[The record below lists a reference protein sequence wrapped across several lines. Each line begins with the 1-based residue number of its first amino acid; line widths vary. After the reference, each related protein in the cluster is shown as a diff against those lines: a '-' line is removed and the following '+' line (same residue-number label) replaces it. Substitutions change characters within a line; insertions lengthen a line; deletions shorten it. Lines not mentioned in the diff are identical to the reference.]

1 MNEED
6 SKAVKK
12 TVLLYPDEK
21 AGDRVVLNF
30 INEGMLK
37 ERGRIM
43 RAMLLTGAAMMQAN
57 KKLPF
62 MIAEL
67 FDENTTFTDIQRV
80 IRSAIPEAF
89 GPDDAIM
96 RDVFSR
102 LNAAQAMPPAEGGS
116 SPAADSPPAASEP
129 TQEARHLA
137 EARRNAGNMF
147 GDDD

>member
-1 MNEED
+1 MSED
-6 SKAVKK
+6 DGKAVKK
-12 TVLLYPDEK
+12 TVLLYPEEK
-21 AGDRVVLNF
+21 AGDRIALDF

-80 IRSAIPEAF
+80 IRSAIPEASAV
-89 GPDDAIM
+89 DDDVL
-96 RDVFSR
+96 RDVLSR
-102 LNAAQAMPPAEGGS
+102 LGAMPAATHEDKGS
-116 SPAADSPPAASEP
+116 ASVPASEP
-129 TQEARHLA
+129 TQEERNTA
-137 EARRNAGNMF
+137 EARRNAKNLF

>member
-1 MNEED
+1 MSDED
-6 SKAVKK
+6 GKAVKK

-21 AGDRVVLNF
+21 AGDRVVLDF

-67 FDENTTFTDIQRV
+67 FDESTTFTDIQRV

-89 GPDDAIM
+89 GPDDAMM
-96 RDVFSR
+96 RDVLSR
-102 LNAAQAMPPAEGGS
+102 LNAAPAMPPSEGGS
-116 SPAADSPPAASEP
+116 SPAADSTPAVSEL
-129 TQEARHLA
+129 TQEERNAA

-147 GDDD
+147 GEDD

>member
-1 MNEED
+1 MSED
-6 SKAVKK
+6 DGKAVKK
-12 TVLLYPDEK
+12 TVLLYPEEK
-21 AGDRVVLNF
+21 AGDKVALDF

-67 FDENTTFTDIQRV
+67 FDENTTFADIQRV
-80 IRSAIPEAF
+80 IRSAIPEASAV
-89 GPDDAIM
+89 DDDIL
-96 RDVFSR
+96 RNVLSR
-102 LNAAQAMPPAEGGS
+102 LSAMPAATNEDKGS
-116 SPAADSPPAASEP
+116 VSVPESEP
-129 TQEARHLA
+129 TQEERNTA
-137 EARRNAGNMF
+137 EARRNAKNLF

>member
-1 MNEED
+1 MSED
-6 SKAVKK
+6 DGKAVKK

-21 AGDRVVLNF
+21 AGDRVALGF

-43 RAMLLTGAAMMQAN
+43 RAMLLTGAAMMHAN

-67 FDENTTFTDIQRV
+67 FDENTSFTDIQRV

-89 GPDDAIM
+89 ATDDAMI
-96 RDVFSR
+96 RDVLSR
-102 LNAAQAMPPAEGGS
+102 LNSAPIVPPGDGAS
-116 SPAADSPPAASEP
+116 APAASEP
-129 TQEARHLA
+129 TQENSNAA
-137 EARRNAGNMF
+137 EARRNASNMF

>member
-1 MNEED
+1 MSED
-6 SKAVKK
+6 DGKAVKK
-12 TVLLYPDEK
+12 TVLLYPEEK
-21 AGDRVVLNF
+21 AGDRIALDF

-80 IRSAIPEAF
+80 IRSAIPEASAV
-89 GPDDAIM
+89 DDDM
-96 RDVFSR
+96 LRDVLSR
-102 LNAAQAMPPAEGGS
+102 LGAMPAATHEEKGGAS
-116 SPAADSPPAASEP
+116 APASEP
-129 TQEARHLA
+129 TQEERNQA
-137 EARRNAGNMF
+137 EARRNASKMF
-147 GDDD
+147 GVDD

>member
-1 MNEED
+1 MSED
-6 SKAVKK
+6 DGKAVKK
-12 TVLLYPDEK
+12 TVLLYPEEK
-21 AGDRVVLNF
+21 AGDRIALDF

-89 GPDDAIM
+89 GSDEDMM
-96 RDVFSR
+96 RDVLAR
-102 LNAAQAMPPAEGGS
+102 LSALPGVTHGEKGS
-116 SPAADSPPAASEP
+116 VPVSASEP
-129 TQEARHLA
+129 TQEERNQA
-137 EARRNAGNMF
+137 EARRNASNLF
-147 GDDD
+147 GDD

>member
-1 MNEED
+1 MSED
-6 SKAVKK
+6 DGKAVKK
-12 TVLLYPDEK
+12 TVLLYPEEK
-21 AGDRVVLNF
+21 AGDRIALDF

-80 IRSAIPEAF
+80 IRSAIPEASTV
-89 GPDDAIM
+89 DDDVL
-96 RDVFSR
+96 RDVLLR
-102 LNAAQAMPPAEGGS
+102 LGAMPTASNEEKGIAPA
-116 SPAADSPPAASEP
+116 PASEP
-129 TQEARHLA
+129 TPEERNAA
-137 EARRNAGNMF
+137 EARRNAQNMF
-147 GDDD
+147 GDD

>member
-1 MNEED
+1 MSED
-6 SKAVKK
+6 DGKAVKK

-21 AGDRVVLNF
+21 AGDRVALDF

-67 FDENTTFTDIQRV
+67 FDENTTFADIQRV
-80 IRSAIPEAF
+80 ISSAIPEAF
-89 GPDDAIM
+89 APDDAM
-96 RDVFSR
+96 LRDVLSR
-102 LNAAQAMPPAEGGS
+102 LNAAPAMPPAEGGS
-116 SPAADSPPAASEP
+116 SPVADSARAASEP
-129 TQEARHLA
+129 TPEERNAA
-137 EARRNAGNMF
+137 EARRNASHLF
-147 GDDD
+147 GDDE